1 VGINERLQTNETN
14 QTKESNESK
23 ENDIIQQI
31 ENTIIRNISKFLNEK
46 LGLTYKNLGLFY
58 KYMHLLFIFIIG
70 FITIFN
76 NNVIHLC
83 IVIVII
89 SLDAISVI
97 LLHECPLTTL
107 EKKYLKTT
115 SCEERRTFFDK
126 LNILYNCDH
135 EYEKQIELLIN
146 VWSII
151 AFKCLIII
159 FLKTFHFKLNN
170 YNHIYV

>member
-1 VGINERLQTNETN
+1 
-14 QTKESNESK
+14 
-23 ENDIIQQI
+23 
-31 ENTIIRNISKFLNEK
+31 
-46 LGLTYKNLGLFY
+46 LFY
-58 KYMHLLFIFIIG
+58 KNMHFLFIFIIG

-76 NNVIHLC
+76 NNVTHLC
-83 IVIVII
+83 ILIVII

-107 EKKYLKTT
+107 EKKYLKTS

-170 YNHIYV
+170 YNDIYT